1 MNGVS
6 GPGLII
12 AIAIAIAISGGSQAC
27 QDRRQRIGS
36 LASRASATG

>member
-6 GPGLII
+6 GPGLIIAI

-27 QDRRQRIGS
+27 QDRR
-36 LASRASATG
+36 